1 MAKEKRP
8 ALLAL
13 LLFVIAW
20 FLPVE
25 AGAARIQDGILPGY
39 QAFLVAIA
47 PVTLHRFN
55 ELDLIT
61 VRELLT
67 ALSALSNLLM
77 IYALAVVL
85 GWPRLHF
92 PTPRRL
98 STVLLV
104 AFLINAQWIW
114 PRGDEFLDLQI
125 GYWAWCSSFGLVAM
139 SVRRLERR
147 RRARAAPESLV
158 TVAPQVA
165 TRGPAPDSPVAHRGA
180 MPQS

>member
-8 ALLAL
+8 ALIAL
-13 LLFVIAW
+13 LMFAVAW

-39 QAFLVAIA
+39 QAFLVALG

-77 IYALAVVL
+77 LYALSVVL
-85 GWPRLHF
+85 GWPRIQL
-92 PTPRRL
+92 PAPARL

-104 AFLINAQWIW
+104 AFLINAQWVW
-114 PRGDEFLDLQI
+114 PRGDEFLDLQV
-125 GYWAWCSSFGLVAM
+125 GYWTWCSSFGLVAM
-139 SVRRLERR
+139 AVRRLERR
-147 RRARAAPESLV
+147 KLSLAA
-158 TVAPQVA
+158 VAP
-165 TRGPAPDSPVAHRGA
+165 DIA
-180 MPQS
+180 MTQT

>member
-1 MAKEKRP
+1 MEREKRP
-8 ALLAL
+8 ALFAL
-13 LLFVIAW
+13 LLFATAW

-25 AGAARIQDGILPGY
+25 AEAARISDGILPGA
-39 QAFLVAIA
+39 QAFLVALA

-77 IYALAVVL
+77 LYALAVVL
-85 GWPRLHF
+85 GWPRIHF
-92 PTPRRL
+92 PTPKRL

-125 GYWAWCSSFGLVAM
+125 GYWAWCTSFGLVAM
-139 SVRRLERR
+139 AVRRLERR
-147 RRARAAPESLV
+147 RRAGGVVPVERRATAGVPV
-158 TVAPQVA
+158 TP
-165 TRGPAPDSPVAHRGA
+165 
-180 MPQS
+180 

>member
-8 ALLAL
+8 ALFAL
-13 LLFVIAW
+13 LLFAVAW

-25 AGAARIQDGILPGY
+25 ATAARIQDGILPGY
-39 QAFLVAIA
+39 QAFVIA
-47 PVTLHRFN
+47 LTPATLHRFN

-85 GWPRLHF
+85 GWPRIHF
-92 PTPRRL
+92 PTPKRL

-139 SVRRLERR
+139 AVRRLERR
-147 RRARAAPESLV
+147 KRAGAAVPAVERRASATAAH
-158 TVAPQVA
+158 
-165 TRGPAPDSPVAHRGA
+165 PVVG
-180 MPQS
+180 

>member
-8 ALLAL
+8 AVFAL
-13 LLFVIAW
+13 LLFMVAW

-25 AGAARIQDGILPGY
+25 ASAARIQDGILPGY

-67 ALSALSNLLM
+67 ALSALSNVLM
-77 IYALAVVL
+77 LYALVVVL
-85 GWPRLHF
+85 SWPQIHF
-92 PTPRRL
+92 PTPKRL

-114 PRGDEFLDLQI
+114 PRGDEFLSLQV

-139 SVRRLERR
+139 AVRRLERR
-147 RRARAAPESLV
+147 TRAGIAAPAVERRV
-158 TVAPQVA
+158 T
-165 TRGPAPDSPVAHRGA
+165 GEHLLPVA
-180 MPQS
+180 

>member
-8 ALLAL
+8 ALFAL
-13 LLFVIAW
+13 LLFAVAW

-25 AGAARIQDGILPGY
+25 ATAARIQDGILPGY
-39 QAFLVAIA
+39 QAFVIAITPA
-47 PVTLHRFN
+47 TMHRFN

-85 GWPRLHF
+85 SWPRIHF
-92 PTPRRL
+92 PTPKRL

-139 SVRRLERR
+139 AVRRLERR
-147 RRARAAPESLV
+147 KRAGATAPVLERRVSGEI
-158 TVAPQVA
+158 
-165 TRGPAPDSPVAHRGA
+165 AHSVG
-180 MPQS
+180 